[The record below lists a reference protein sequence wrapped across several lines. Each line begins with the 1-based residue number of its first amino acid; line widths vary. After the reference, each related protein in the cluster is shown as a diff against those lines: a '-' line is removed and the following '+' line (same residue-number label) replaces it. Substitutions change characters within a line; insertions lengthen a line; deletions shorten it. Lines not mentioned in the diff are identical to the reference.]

1 MKRKTD
7 IPAEEDG
14 LQMLVVVDRV
24 VDPYLVCFHEP
35 TGFRAEQFRG
45 LRNKLLVLNTDQA
58 AKTLVVTSAI
68 QGEGK
73 STTTLN
79 LGIVMAELEDHQ
91 VLVAEFDFR
100 RPSIERL
107 LGLNPEPG
115 LVELLHDGIG
125 LERAIRPSGI
135 PNLDILAAGARPSNP
150 SELIASRRI
159 DELLGELKEQY
170 HYVLLDTPPVLPITD
185 AGILSAKCDGTLLVV
200 GLERAPR
207 RMVREAIAT
216 LEDVGAILLGT
227 FVTGVRGADPA
238 ADERYRYVES
248 D

>member
-185 AGILSAKCDGTLLVV
+185 AGILSAKCDGPLLVV

-207 RMVREAIAT
+207 RMVR
-216 LEDVGAILLGT
+216 
-227 FVTGVRGADPA
+227 
-238 ADERYRYVES
+238 
-248 D
+248 